1 VLLVTLVVGTGATAD
16 LESDSGV
23 WGVVTASGSA
33 AALSPK
39 LEDFRWWMEA
49 QARFRNDAGDF
60 DQSII
65 QPGIG
70 YAIVPEVTVWIG
82 YGWFR
87 TSPENGRDFDEHRIW
102 QQLSWARDFDL
113 VRLTTRTRIEQ
124 RFRENGDDTGG
135 RFRQRVGVSH
145 PLSSHFDLVAH
156 NEIFVNLNSTDWGA
170 DSGFDQNRG
179 FAGFR
184 WNANQH
190 VRLEIGYLN
199 RFTNQSGESDAMDHI
214 AMITLQLDP

>member
-1 VLLVTLVVGTGATAD
+1 LVVTLVIGTGATAD

-65 QPGIG
+65 RPGIG

-87 TSPENGRDFDEHRIW
+87 T
-102 QQLSWARDFDL
+102 
-113 VRLTTRTRIEQ
+113 
-124 RFRENGDDTGG
+124 
-135 RFRQRVGVSH
+135 
-145 PLSSHFDLVAH
+145 
-156 NEIFVNLNSTDWGA
+156 
-170 DSGFDQNRG
+170 
-179 FAGFR
+179 
-184 WNANQH
+184 
-190 VRLEIGYLN
+190 
-199 RFTNQSGESDAMDHI
+199 
-214 AMITLQLDP
+214 